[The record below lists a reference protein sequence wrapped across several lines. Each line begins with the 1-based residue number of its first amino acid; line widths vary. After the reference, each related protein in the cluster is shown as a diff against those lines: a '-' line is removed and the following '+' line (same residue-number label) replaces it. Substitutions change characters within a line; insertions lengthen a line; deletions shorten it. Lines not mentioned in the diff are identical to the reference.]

1 MWQAR
6 SSRTKK
12 RGNYQKQFTFII
24 GSCVCLWSSRAHNN
38 MSVENAIEK
47 LQKITTEKEVQT
59 SEHTWRQEEEAK
71 LLRRTEVKE
80 QLRKTNKGV
89 LNI

>member
-1 MWQAR
+1 
-6 SSRTKK
+6 
-12 RGNYQKQFTFII
+12 
-24 GSCVCLWSSRAHNN
+24 